1 MRASLPAPRVPDPLE
16 APRLRWGVM
25 GPGWIAERFVAALR
39 DHTNQIVTSV
49 GSRDITRAREFAS
62 RFGIA
67 RSHGSY
73 DELAHDERVDVVY
86 VATPHPAHLPCAV
99 AAITAGKPVLVE
111 KPLAVSAAEARYMTE
126 LAGQR
131 RVFCM
136 EALWTDFLP
145 KFDVI
150 RQLLADAALG
160 DIRAVLADH
169 GEWFG
174 PDHRIMRPELAGGP
188 LFDLG
193 TYPVALATQLMT
205 DIDDVHAVADSSG
218 CGVNGQ
224 IAVTLKDRSNRVA
237 MIHSTITSNTPT
249 TAVIAGTEATLS
261 IDGPFYRPGPF
272 TVTDTAGSVLAYQED
287 RIGYD
292 ALSFEAAET
301 ARCVAAGA
309 LESTIRPHDCSIRML
324 DVMDRIRSQL

>member
-39 DHTNQIVTSV
+39 DHTNQVVTSV

-111 KPLAVSAAEARYMTE
+111 KPLAVSAAEARYLTE

-150 RQLLADAALG
+150 RQLIADAVLG

-193 TYPVALATQLMT
+193 TYPVALAIQLMT
-205 DIDDVHAVADSSG
+205 DIDEVQAVADSSG
-218 CGVNGQ
+218 SGVNGQ
-224 IAVTLKDRSNRVA
+224 IAVILKDRSNRVA

-287 RIGYD
+287 RIGYH

-301 ARCVAAGA
+301 ARCIAAGA
-309 LESTIRPHDCSIRML
+309 RESTIRPLDCSIRML